1 MLGGFACAAVESAD
15 GHIVREEENEE
26 AGCVWDYVAHGVAVT
41 SNGVGVVGEEGI
53 EAFVEEKGGDLD
65 LEGVEEV
72 SKVLEDGSQVVGAR
86 KAVWV
91 VAVGEGVAI
100 DGVLVKP
107 VGNLARGNL

>member
-1 MLGGFACAAVESAD
+1 M
-15 GHIVREEENEE
+15 REEENEE
-26 AGCVWDYVAHGVAVT
+26 AGCVWDYVARGVAVT
-41 SNGVGVVGEEGI
+41 SNGVGVVGEGI
-53 EAFVEEKGGDLD
+53 EAFVEEKGGDSD
-65 LEGVEEV
+65 LEDVEEV

-107 VGNLARGNL
+107 VGNLARGKL